1 MSLGHLR
8 LSNLL
13 NFIDFQVVACAL
25 HRVGRA
31 KPEATIMAKTQ
42 NDNSEQI
49 KGKPARGKFI
59 LISVLAVFV
68 VAGAT
73 AGGLYYAGIF
83 PAKASE
89 TADAAKTPEPR
100 KEAIY
105 VPLHPAFTANFEKK
119 GSARFLQVSVEVMTR
134 DPEVE
139 DLIKIHMPAI
149 RNDLLMLFSARS
161 SDSLTTPEGKQQLQ
175 ADTLSAVQEI
185 LKRENGEAG
194 VEAVYFTS
202 FVME

>member
-1 MSLGHLR
+1 
-8 LSNLL
+8 
-13 NFIDFQVVACAL
+13 
-25 HRVGRA
+25 
-31 KPEATIMAKTQ
+31 MAKTQ
-42 NDNSEQI
+42 NDNSEQQTDT
-49 KGKPARGKFI
+49 PARGKLI
-59 LISVLAVFV
+59 LISLVAGFV
-68 VAGAT
+68 IAGAT

-89 TADAAKTPEPR
+89 TAGAEKTPEPP

-134 DPEVE
+134 EPDVE
-139 DLIKIHMPAI
+139 DLIKVHMPAI

-185 LKRENGEAG
+185 LKRESGEPG